1 MKKIELTEATKP
13 LAEYVKEMD
22 GMSMLIMFKGVA
34 LAALVP
40 MDNADYESVALG
52 TDPEFIAL
60 LEKSRK
66 SVREGRVYTTEEMR
80 KFFEEGKDDA
90 DQTP

>member
-22 GMSMLIMFKGVA
+22 GMSLMIMYKGVA

-52 TDPEFIAL
+52 SDPELIAI

-66 SVREGRVYTTEEMR
+66 SVREGRVYTTEGMR
-80 KFFEEGKDDA
+80 KFFENDKDDQ
-90 DQTP
+90 DKTP

>member
-13 LAEYVKEMD
+13 LAEYVKDMD

-40 MDNADYESVALG
+40 MHNADYESVALG

-66 SVREGRVYTTEEMR
+66 SVQEGRVYTTEEMR
-80 KFFEEGKDDA
+80 KFFEEDKV
-90 DQTP
+90 

>member
-22 GMSMLIMFKGVA
+22 GMSMMIMFKGVA

-40 MDNADYESVALG
+40 MDNADYETVSLS
-52 TDPEFIAL
+52 TNPEFIAL
-60 LEKSRK
+60 LQRSRASGRK
-66 SVREGRVYTTEEMR
+66 EGGISTEEMR
-80 KFFEEGKDDA
+80 RRFAEDKDDS
-90 DQTP
+90 PNPP

>member
-22 GMSMLIMFKGVA
+22 GMSLMIMYKGVA

-40 MDNADYESVALG
+40 MDNADYESVALSS
-52 TDPEFIAL
+52 DPEFIAI
-60 LEKSRK
+60 LEKSRT
-66 SVREGRVYTTEEMR
+66 SVREGRVYTAEEMR
-80 KFFEEGKDDA
+80 RLFENDKDD
-90 DQTP
+90 

>member
-1 MKKIELTEATKP
+1 
-13 LAEYVKEMD
+13 
-22 GMSMLIMFKGVA
+22 MFKGVT

-52 TDPEFIAL
+52 TDPQFIAL

-80 KFFEEGKDDA
+80 KMFEDEN
-90 DQTP
+90 

>member
-22 GMSMLIMFKGVA
+22 GMSLMIMYKGVA

-52 TDPEFIAL
+52 SDPEFIAI
-60 LEKSRK
+60 LEKSRT

-80 KFFEEGKDDA
+80 KLFENDKDDQ
-90 DQTP
+90 DETP

>member
-1 MKKIELTEATKP
+1 M
-13 LAEYVKEMD
+13 
-22 GMSMLIMFKGVA
+22 IMFKGVA

-40 MDNADYESVALG
+40 LDNADYESVALG

-66 SVREGRVYTTEEMR
+66 SVQEGRVYTTEEMR
-80 KFFEEGKDDA
+80 KFFEEDKV
-90 DQTP
+90 